1 MLKSQ
6 TALEEN
12 IKRLTARTIGTQLN
26 RSALYKGTRSHNNLI
41 LITRQRTRNRLNV
54 RINRRIALN
63 SNTEIAQTLLALQ
76 GNSLNNIAAAFL
88 RQRLNSIAQA
98 FENSSRKNSSLNSL
112 HHDMRSQEK
121 SLIKLTRGIA
131 QGCTHLA
138 AQTGSGQTVGSVL
151 NQIGTADNIT
161 AGRSQAAA
169 QILNQRACHQ
179 ISANLGRLLLFDK
192 LAVAVINKA
201 DNIRVS
207 FLRSTADT
215 ADFRNVNS
223 LTFAAVAA
231 GALNV
236 NHRSLGGNSLLN
248 SLKVNVITGH
258 GDFLIGYAQV
268 NQRAGSFNRR
278 ADNSLHSVIRSTSY
292 GNQLIACA
300 QVAQQSN
307 CQRMSTA
314 DELRTHQCSLGF
326 EQLCVNQIQSIAA
339 HITVAVACSRLQV
352 VVGNHVITEGRN
364 NLFSIV
370 QSCCFQLCGMFSNLS

>member
-1 MLKSQ
+1 M
-6 TALEEN
+6 
-12 IKRLTARTIGTQLN
+12 
-26 RSALYKGTRSHNNLI
+26 
-41 LITRQRTRNRLNV
+41 

-98 FENSSRKNSSLNSL
+98 LENSSRKNSSLNSL
-112 HHDMRSQEK
+112 HHNMRSQEK
-121 SLIKLTRGIA
+121 SLIELASSVT
-131 QGCTHLA
+131 QGCAHLA

-223 LTFAAVAA
+223 FAFAAVAA

-278 ADNSLHSVIRSTSY
+278 ADNSLHSVIRSTGY

-326 EQLCVNQIQSIAA
+326 EQLCVNQIQSITA

-352 VVGNHVITEGRN
+352 IVGNHVITESRN

>member
-26 RSALYKGTRSHNNLI
+26 RSALYKSTRSHNNFI
-41 LITRQRTRNRLNV
+41 LIARQRTRNRLNV

-63 SNTEIAQTLLALQ
+63 SNAEIAQTLLALQ

-88 RQRLNSIAQA
+88 RQRLNIIAQA
-98 FENSSRKNSSLNSL
+98 LENSSRKNSSLHSL
-112 HHDMRSQEK
+112 NHNMRSQEK

-131 QGCTHLA
+131 QSSAHLA
-138 AQTGSGQTVGSVL
+138 AQTGSGKTVRSVL
-151 NQIGTADNIT
+151 YQIGTSDNIT

-169 QILNQRACHQ
+169 QILDQRACHQ
-179 ISANLGRLLLFDK
+179 VSANLGRLLLLDK

-207 FLRSTADT
+207 FLCSTADT
-215 ADFRNVNS
+215 ADFGNVNS

-231 GALNV
+231 GALNM
-236 NHRSLGGNSLLN
+236 NHRSLRGNSIFYSLQINMVAGHRQLL
-248 SLKVNVITGH
+248 V
-258 GDFLIGYAQV
+258 GYTQI

-307 CQRMSTA
+307 CQRMCTA
-314 DELRTHQCSLGF
+314 DELRTH
-326 EQLCVNQIQSIAA
+326 
-339 HITVAVACSRLQV
+339 
-352 VVGNHVITEGRN
+352 
-364 NLFSIV
+364 
-370 QSCCFQLCGMFSNLS
+370 

>member
-12 IKRLTARTIGTQLN
+12 IKRLTARTISAQLN
-26 RSALYKGTRSHNNLI
+26 RSALYKSTRSHNNLI
-41 LITRQRTRNRLNV
+41 LITRQWTRNRLNM

-98 FENSSRKNSSLNSL
+98 LENSSRKNSSLNSL

-121 SLIKLTRGIA
+121 SLIELASSVT

-138 AQTGSGQTVGSVL
+138 AQTGSGKTVGSVL
-151 NQIGTADNIT
+151 YQIGTADNIT
-161 AGRSQAAA
+161 AGRSQTAAEVF
-169 QILNQRACHQ
+169 NQRACHQ
-179 ISANLGRLLLFDK
+179 VSANLGRLLLLDK
-192 LAVAVINKA
+192 LAVAVVYKA

-207 FLRSTADT
+207 FLSSTADT
-215 ADFRNVNS
+215 ADFSNVNS

-248 SLKVNVITGH
+248 SLQINVITGH
-258 GDFLIGYAQV
+258 RDFLIGYSQV
-268 NQRAGSFNRR
+268 NQ
-278 ADNSLHSVIRSTSY
+278 
-292 GNQLIACA
+292 
-300 QVAQQSN
+300 
-307 CQRMSTA
+307 
-314 DELRTHQCSLGF
+314 
-326 EQLCVNQIQSIAA
+326 
-339 HITVAVACSRLQV
+339 
-352 VVGNHVITEGRN
+352 
-364 NLFSIV
+364 
-370 QSCCFQLCGMFSNLS
+370 

>member
-12 IKRLTARTIGTQLN
+12 IKRLTARTISAQLN

-41 LITRQRTRNRLNV
+41 LIPRQRTRNRLNV

-63 SNTEIAQTLLALQ
+63 SNAEIAQALLAFQ

-88 RQRLNSIAQA
+88 RQRLNSIAKA

-112 HHDMRSQEK
+112 HHNMRSQEK
-121 SLIKLTRGIA
+121 SLIELASSVT
-131 QGCTHLA
+131 QGCAHLA
-138 AQTGSGQTVGSVL
+138 TQTGCSKTVGSVL
-151 NQIGTADNIT
+151 YQIGTADNIT

-179 ISANLGRLLLFDK
+179 VSANLGRLLLLDK
-192 LAVAVINKA
+192 LAVAVVDKA

-207 FLRSTADT
+207 FLSSTADT
-215 ADFRNVNS
+215 ADFSDVNS
-223 LTFAAVAA
+223 LAFAAVAA
-231 GALNV
+231 GALNM
-236 NHRSLGGNSLLN
+236 NHRSLGGNSIFYSLQVNMIAGHRQLL
-248 SLKVNVITGH
+248 V
-258 GDFLIGYAQV
+258 GYAQI

-278 ADNSLHSVIRSTSY
+278 ADNSLHSVIRSTGY

-326 EQLCVNQIQSIAA
+326 EQLGVNQIQSIAA
-339 HITVAVACSRLQV
+339 HITVAVACSRL
-352 VVGNHVITEGRN
+352 
-364 NLFSIV
+364 
-370 QSCCFQLCGMFSNLS
+370 